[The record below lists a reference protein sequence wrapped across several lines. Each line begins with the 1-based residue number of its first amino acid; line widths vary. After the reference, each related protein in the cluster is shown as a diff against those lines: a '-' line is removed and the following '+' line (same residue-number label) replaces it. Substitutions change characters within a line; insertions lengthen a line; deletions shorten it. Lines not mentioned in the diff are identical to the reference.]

1 MPRGSF
7 AHISRDWESLLAA
20 CQANLQELPELEPF
34 QALLA
39 ASLTE
44 VRDIKALQEDLAGKR
59 QGTTQRL
66 AQAVENG
73 EEAARRLRGYVKARM
88 GTKTEFL
95 VQFGISPIRARSRAR
110 KTPGAPATPPP
121 EPAPVT
127 PPRPRE

>member
-7 AHISRDWESLLAA
+7 AHIARDWESLLAA
-20 CQANLQELPELEPF
+20 CLANISELPELESF
-34 QALLA
+34 QAALT

-44 VRDIKALQEDLAGKR
+44 VRDIKALQEDLQGKR

-66 AQAVENG
+66 NEAVERG

-95 VQFGISPIRARSRAR
+95 VQFGISPIRSRPR
-110 KTPGAPATPPP
+110 VKKSTGTPATPPP
-121 EPAPVT
+121 EP
-127 PPRPRE
+127 PPPPKE

>member
-20 CQANLQELPELEPF
+20 CQANIQELPELESF
-34 QALLA
+34 Q
-39 ASLTE
+39 ASLTASLAE
-44 VRDIKALQEDLAGKR
+44 VRDIKAIQEDLAGKR

-66 AQAVENG
+66 SEAVEKG

-95 VQFGISPIRARSRAR
+95 VQFGISPIRTRSRSK

-121 EPAPVT
+121 ES
-127 PPRPRE
+127 PPPPQE